1 MIATYI
7 QRGKF
12 KDRDY
17 KIGIDS
23 IITFDYMGSA
33 EFEYGALPNSLKKIR
48 NNLEFYT
55 FNDFKINGKMITVF
69 CNQMQLEKIE
79 KYLDRLSM
87 NNFHLQEPSDFNN
100 YIFDVFY
107 MGTNFW
113 WDIGNNFMFWVQN
126 NEFKLKF
133 LSKIKSH

>member
-12 KDRDY
+12 HDKDY

-33 EFEYGALPNSLKKIR
+33 EFEYGALPKSLKKIR
-48 NNLEFYT
+48 NNFDDYIL
-55 FNDFKINGKMITVF
+55 NDFKINGKLITVF
-69 CNQMQLEKIE
+69 CNKIQSEKIE
-79 KYLDRLSM
+79 KYLDKLSL

-100 YIFDVFY
+100 YVFDVFY
-107 MGTNFW
+107 MGTDFW
-113 WDIGNNFMFWVQN
+113 WDIGNDLMFWIQN
-126 NEFKLKF
+126 DEFKSKF
-133 LSKIKSH
+133 LSKIKSN